1 MPRYYPI
8 QLNLE
13 DQTCLVVG
21 GGAVAARKVG
31 GLLEAGARVRV
42 VSLRLTPELQ
52 AKAEAGEIEA
62 RIASY
67 APEHL
72 DGVVLAFAATD
83 DRRVNAQV
91 AADAG
96 ARGIPV
102 NVADSPEESRFLV
115 PSVVRRG
122 ELCLSVSTGGHSPML
137 AARLCDELE
146 ARFGPEYADF
156 VELLGQM
163 RSYIKERTE
172 DVSRRRAALAR
183 LVAAEA
189 ELLAALRAGPPEAAR
204 ARAAALIEEALK
216 PSLCPSPEEG
226 VKAAAS
232 TLTPGPSPFKGEG
245 RTRAHS

>member
-13 DQTCLVVG
+13 DRTCLVVG

-42 VSLRLTPELQ
+42 VSPRLAPELQ
-52 AKAEAGEIEA
+52 ARAEAGEIEA
-62 RIASY
+62 RLADY

-83 DRRVNAQV
+83 DRSVNAQV
-91 AADAG
+91 AADAE

-122 ELCLSVSTGGHSPML
+122 ALCLSVSTGGNSPML

-146 ARFGPEYADF
+146 ARFGPEYGDF

-163 RSYIKERTE
+163 RSYIKERTR
-172 DVSRRRAALAR
+172 DVSRRRAAFAR
-183 LVAAEA
+183 LLDAEA
-189 ELLAALRAGPPEAAR
+189 ELRVALRAGPPEAAR
-204 ARAAALIEEALK
+204 TLAEALVAEA
-216 PSLCPSPEEG
+216 LG
-226 VKAAAS
+226 
-232 TLTPGPSPFKGEG
+232 TGPPP
-245 RTRAHS
+245 

>member
-13 DQTCLVVG
+13 AQTCLVVG
-21 GGAVAARKVG
+21 GGAVAARKVA

-42 VSLRLTPELQ
+42 VSPRLAPELQ
-52 AKAEAGEIEA
+52 ARAEAGEIEA
-62 RIASY
+62 RWAAY

-72 DGVVLAFAATD
+72 NGVVLAFAATE
-83 DRRVNAQV
+83 DRSVNAQV

-102 NVADSPEESRFLV
+102 NVADSPEESGFLV

-122 ELCLSVSTGGHSPML
+122 ALCLSVSTGGNSPML

-146 ARFGPEYADF
+146 ARFGPEYGDF

-163 RSYIKERTE
+163 RSYIKERTR
-172 DVSRRRAALAR
+172 DVSRRRAAFAR
-183 LVAAEA
+183 LLDSET
-189 ELLAALRAGPPEAAR
+189 ELRAALRAGPPEAAR
-204 ARAAALIEEALK
+204 VLAEALVA
-216 PSLCPSPEEG
+216 EE
-226 VKAAAS
+226 
-232 TLTPGPSPFKGEG
+232 E
-245 RTRAHS
+245 